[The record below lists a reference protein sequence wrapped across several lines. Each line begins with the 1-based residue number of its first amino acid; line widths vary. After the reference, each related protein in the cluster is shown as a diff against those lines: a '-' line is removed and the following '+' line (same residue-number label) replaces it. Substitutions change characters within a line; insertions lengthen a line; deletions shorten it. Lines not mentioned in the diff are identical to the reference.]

1 MRRACLVALYLIA
14 IPLWSQETQ
23 SLGDAARKIRDNK
36 QNAAATAETAHEGSL
51 QVSLPGKPWAVAVD
65 AAGFAVEQDLT
76 KPDGRRYLFASNKNT
91 SMNVSITL
99 ERSPKGAD
107 ASGCPGYLRQRIKSL
122 QGFTVSDV
130 RYSTAANMA
139 TVEYLIPQ
147 AGGVPVRQKSLV
159 ACTAKDDVFIDI
171 HLSKTL
177 FKPEDAP
184 LFATLLDAVHIV
196 SAPAALQGTPASDLD
211 SRQYFETGSR
221 YYLQERYRE
230 AIEPYSNALELE
242 KRNPKLE
249 HNLWRVLVDNLGMA
263 YGITGDLNSAEAT
276 FRYGL
281 SKDATYPMF
290 FYNMAC
296 VYGERNDLENAL
308 LYLNKTYEFRA
319 NSIPGEGLPDPRK
332 DDSFKRFLNNPKFQA
347 VADTFARG
355 K

>member
-1 MRRACLVALYLIA
+1 MRRACLLALCLVAV
-14 IPLWSQETQ
+14 PLWPQETQ
-23 SLGDAARKIRDNK
+23 SLGEAARKIRENR
-36 QNAAATAETAHEGSL
+36 QNAAATAATAHEASL
-51 QVSLPGKPWAVAVD
+51 QVSFHGKPWAVAVD
-65 AAGFAVEQDLT
+65 ASGFAVEQDLT

-91 SMNVSITL
+91 LMKVSITL
-99 ERSPKGAD
+99 ERGPKGAD
-107 ASGCPGYLRQRIKSL
+107 ASRCPEYLHQRIQSL
-122 QGFTVSDV
+122 RGFTLSDV

-139 TVEYLIPQ
+139 TVEYLIPE
-147 AGGVPVRQKSLV
+147 ASGVPVRQKSLV

-171 HLSKTL
+171 HLSKAE

-196 SAPAALQGTPASDLD
+196 SAPAVLPSIPASDLD
-211 SRQYFETGSR
+211 SRQLFATGSR
-221 YYLQERYRE
+221 YFLQGKYRE

-249 HNLWRVLVDNLGMA
+249 PNFWRVLVDNLGMA
-263 YGITGDLNSAEAT
+263 YGITGDLKNAEAT

-308 LYLNKTYEFRA
+308 LYLNKAYTFRA
-319 NSIPGEGLPDPRK
+319 NSIPGEGLPDPGK
-332 DDSFKRFLNNPKFQA
+332 DDSFKRFLDNPRFQA
-347 VADTFARG
+347 VADSFARG

>member
-1 MRRACLVALYLIA
+1 MRRAYLVALCLIA
-14 IPLWSQETQ
+14 VPLWSQETQ

-36 QNAAATAETAHEGSL
+36 QNAAAAATTAQEGSL
-51 QVSLPGKPWAVAVD
+51 QVSLPGKPWAVTVD
-65 AAGFAVEQDLT
+65 ASGFVVEQDQA
-76 KPDGRRYLFASNKNT
+76 KSDGRRYLLANNKST
-91 SMNVSITL
+91 GMVVSITL
-99 ERSPKGAD
+99 ERNPKGAD
-107 ASGCPGYLRQRIKSL
+107 ASTCPGYLRQRIKSL
-122 QGFTVSDV
+122 QGFTLSDV

-139 TVEYLIPQ
+139 TVEYLIPE
-147 AGGVPVRQKSLV
+147 AKGIPVRQKSLV
-159 ACTAKDDVFIDI
+159 ACTAKDDVYVDI
-171 HLSKTL
+171 HLSKVL

-196 SAPAALQGTPASDLD
+196 SAPAVLQSTPASDLD
-211 SRQYFETGSR
+211 SRQYLEIGSR
-221 YYLQERYRE
+221 FFLQERYRE

-263 YGITGDLNSAEAT
+263 YGITGDLKNAEAT
-276 FRYGL
+276 FQYGL

-290 FYNMAC
+290 FYNVAC

-308 LYLNKTYEFRA
+308 LYLNKAYTFRG

-332 DDSFKRFLNNPKFQA
+332 DDSFKRFLNDPRFQA
-347 VADTFARG
+347 VADSFARE